1 MTRRRL
7 WLFILSVLLL
17 ITVCT
22 AVSFKNYT
30 AGLNRVSV
38 SSTAPNQIRTKAD
51 SSGVFLFS
59 DIQKL
64 SLPADCRVEEVLV
77 SVGEN
82 FKEGQPLIKLNRD
95 DVAILYYQML
105 LQQRTL
111 EEQANQTDEIRREI
125 AAHSLSRLE
134 EQTAFLSQLQQ
145 NEGVVYAEF
154 PGQITE
160 LNVIP
165 GDITTARSSLSY
177 GNLEGEGHFEWYIDA
192 KQYRAFTGTTA
203 GGDGF
208 SLELK
213 ISSRLY
219 LEDKK
224 LYRYTSKPVLLE
236 SIPEPVH
243 GMYTAIQ
250 MEYFS
255 EDYAAVLPKN
265 CIETDSDGGNY
276 VYLLRERDG
285 VLGKESYLQRVGVTV
300 LETDNINA
308 AVMKPLEN
316 LVVHSARPPQDLE
329 KVLVIDTEA

>member
-1 MTRRRL
+1 MTRRKL

-17 ITVCT
+17 VTVCT
-22 AVSFKNYT
+22 AVSFKNYA

-38 SSTAPNQIRTKAD
+38 ISTSPNQIRTKAD
-51 SSGVFLFS
+51 ANGVFWFS

-82 FKEGQPLIKLNRD
+82 FKEGQPLLRLNRD

-111 EEQANQTDEIRREI
+111 EEQVDQADEIRREI
-125 AAHSLSRLE
+125 AVHTLSRLE
-134 EQTAFLSQLQQ
+134 EQTALLAELQQ
-145 NEGVVYAEF
+145 NEGMVYAQF
-154 PGQITE
+154 PGQVTE

-165 GDITTARSSLSY
+165 GDITTARSSLSF
-177 GNLEGEGHFEWYIDA
+177 GNLEGEGHFEWYIDSR
-192 KQYRAFTGTTA
+192 QYRAFTGTAA
-203 GGDGF
+203 GVDGL
-208 SLELK
+208 SMELK

-224 LYRYTSKPVLLE
+224 LYRYVSKPVPLE
-236 SIPEPVH
+236 AIPDPVH
-243 GMYTAIQ
+243 GMYAAIQ

-255 EDYAAVLPKN
+255 DDYAAVLPKS
-265 CIETDSDGGNY
+265 CIQTDSDGGNY

-285 VLGKESYLQRVGVTV
+285 VLGVENYVQKVGVTI
-300 LETDNINA
+300 LEEDGVNA
-308 AVMKPLEN
+308 AVMKPLED
-316 LVVHSARPPQDLE
+316 LVAHSTRPPQDLE
-329 KVLVIDTEA
+329 KVLVIEAK